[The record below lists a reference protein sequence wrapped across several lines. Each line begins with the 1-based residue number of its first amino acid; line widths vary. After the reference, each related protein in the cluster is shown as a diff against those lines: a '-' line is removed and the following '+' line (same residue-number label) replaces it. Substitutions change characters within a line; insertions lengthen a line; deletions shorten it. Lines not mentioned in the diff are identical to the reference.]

1 MSFEDSVRKKVY
13 VQLKF
18 WLETLLCLSQF
29 QGFSQG
35 EESANHGPV
44 LDGLLQFFLSCPQ
57 PRSSRHLHLSNLIII
72 TVEGVQSL
80 FFFLINTNTE
90 SHTQNN
96 MSLFQQPKVTQTID

>member
-1 MSFEDSVRKKVY
+1 MMSFEDSVRKKVY

-44 LDGLLQFFLSCPQ
+44 LDGLLEFFSFLSTAKIFGESSSIKPDPYYCG
-57 PRSSRHLHLSNLIII
+57 RSLKP
-72 TVEGVQSL
+72 
-80 FFFLINTNTE
+80 FFSF
-90 SHTQNN
+90 
-96 MSLFQQPKVTQTID
+96 